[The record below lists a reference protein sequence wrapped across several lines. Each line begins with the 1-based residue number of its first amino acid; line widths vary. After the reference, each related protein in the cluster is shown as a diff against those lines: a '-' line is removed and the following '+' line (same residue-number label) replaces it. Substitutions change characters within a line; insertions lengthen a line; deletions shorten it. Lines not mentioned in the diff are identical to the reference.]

1 MDGNEGD
8 RGDRV
13 RGKVARDKPEASFVG
28 EVPRD
33 VGLTPPEDVRAN
45 GFRIAVRSEGLRLR
59 PALGVRVCPTVGFV
73 VAGGRCNTML
83 VYLLPHKS

>member
-13 RGKVARDKPEASFVG
+13 RGKVARDKPKASFVG
-28 EVPRD
+28 ESVPRD
-33 VGLTPPEDVRAN
+33 VGLRVFPSPPEDVRAN

-59 PALGVRVCPTVGFV
+59 LALGVRVCPTVGFV
-73 VAGGRCNTML
+73 VAGGR
-83 VYLLPHKS
+83 